1 MDYETFKQRIAR
13 DVKEMLYVRE
23 HKEMSVSFHHIQKPN
38 QNYEAL
44 SVSPKNCN
52 VGVNFNI
59 EIAFVYY
66 KHTDDY
72 AKTLANAV
80 MVITEGL
87 DKAPII
93 DVNVLMN
100 YENMKERLF
109 VEVISADANAN
120 LLDNVPHD
128 RMEDLAVVYRF
139 AMESDEDELASILVT
154 NNLIERMGISYERLR
169 RDALENSPKIRPVIF
184 MKLNE
189 VMKELM
195 GPEVFEVYGISD
207 ETDDTVYVATV
218 PGMFSGAGVLAY
230 PGFMDQAAEKVGGDF
245 FVIPSS
251 INEIL
256 LVADEGDTTADCL
269 RKSVTEINATEVSP
283 EEKLSDNVY
292 HYDSKKHIFE
302 LAENFEAKQHVK
314 NMKE

>member
-1 MDYETFKQRIAR
+1 
-13 DVKEMLYVRE
+13 
-23 HKEMSVSFHHIQKPN
+23 
-38 QNYEAL
+38 
-44 SVSPKNCN
+44 
-52 VGVNFNI
+52 
-59 EIAFVYY
+59 
-66 KHTDDY
+66 
-72 AKTLANAV
+72 

-269 RKSVTEINATEVSP
+269 RKRVTEINATEVSP